1 MSILNANMVRRW
13 ISAARRVGQ
22 GPPASSAFVPVRLP
36 AAASVWRQLSCPVI
50 LIVAEHASHSSNA
63 ITEKLTHEAAV
74 LKRHKFASR
83 NEQMG
88 AVQGRLLGAIDH
100 DELLRS

>member
-1 MSILNANMVRRW
+1 MVRRW

-36 AAASVWRQLSCPVI
+36 AA
-50 LIVAEHASHSSNA
+50 ASHSSNA